1 MKKLLFLLFLAS
13 PAFAALSA
21 STVYEVETGGS
32 DSNGGGFVTGSGG
45 TDWSQQSAAHVAF
58 NGTTVAA
65 HAAGITSTI
74 IVTGYT
80 VATTD
85 VGNLV
90 QITGGTGFTTGIYQI
105 TSVSVGAVT
114 WTLDRNATTGVA
126 SAMTGNMGGAFLT
139 IQQALTNQSV
149 QGQNVYIKGGTYT
162 ITTGLTQSAGSFNF
176 NFLSRIIG
184 YSSVR
189 GDNGLPIVATTS
201 GITMLAISVP
211 GVSVENIEFNGN
223 NDATAG
229 ITLTGA
235 YQNSGINLN
244 VHNIAGIGV
253 TLSSNGGGLFN
264 SVVSTCTSGGVDT
277 TAIGVFVDGNT
288 VYGNTTYGINS
299 TTNGDAFTR
308 NVIFNNSTTGINSGS
323 YADAILYNDIYNNG
337 SDGILETYQIVGDIT
352 GNIIVNNGGWGINM
366 PGSTP
371 SQVASYV
378 RNNAYYNNTSG
389 NLRNAVMGFGDV
401 LLTGSPFNGPNAD
414 FGLNNTAGAGAACRL
429 AGFPGTLATGGSG
442 SLDIGVLQHAYTGG
456 SSGTKG
462 FVFSQ

>member
-1 MKKLLFLLFLAS
+1 MKKILLLLFLS
-13 PAFAALSA
+13 TPCFAALSA

-58 NGTTVAA
+58 NGTSITATTTGAA
-65 HAAGITSTI
+65 TLITI
-74 IVTGYT
+74 TGYT
-80 VATTD
+80 VLAGD
-85 VGNLV
+85 VGNLL
-90 QITGGTGFTTGIYQI
+90 QITGGTNFLTGIYQI
-105 TSVSVGAVT
+105 TSVNTGANT
-114 WTLDRNATTGVA
+114 WTLDRNVTSGVGA
-126 SAMTGNMGGAFLT
+126 AMTGNMGGAFLT

-149 QGQNVYIKGGTYT
+149 QGQNIYIKGGTYT
-162 ITTGLTQSAGSFNF
+162 ITTGLTQSAGAFTFNL
-176 NFLSRIIG
+176 LSRIIG

-189 GDNGLPIVATTS
+189 GDNGRPIVATTS
-201 GITMLAISVP
+201 AITMLAVSVA
-211 GVSVENIEFNGN
+211 GVSVENLEFNGN

-229 ITLTGA
+229 ITLTGT

-299 TTNGDAFTR
+299 TTNGDAFIR
-308 NVIFNNSTTGINSGS
+308 NVIFNNSTTGINAGS

-337 SDGILETYQIVGDIT
+337 SDGILEAYQIVGDAT

-401 LLTGSPFNGPNAD
+401 LLTGVPFTNPISD
-414 FGLNNTAGAGAACRL
+414 FSLNNTAGAGAACRL
-429 AGFPGTLATGGSG
+429 AGFPGTLVTGGSG
-442 SLDIGVLQHAYTGG
+442 SLDIGTLQHAYTAGA
-456 SSGTKG
+456 GTKG
-462 FVFSQ
+462 YVFTQ